1 MKKIKKLGL
10 LLVAVATLSVNV
22 LVVGAVAVSNGTGK
36 FLSTNDVPEE
46 LRGKDIINQKYETVK
61 GITIKNDSIK
71 SGDTYKEL
79 LERSADLNTKISK
92 GAKEFVYGY
101 ALDLK
106 TKTKVVDGK
115 KLTGKELYEKAKT
128 LYDAAAGDIAQGNT
142 NTDAVKAWDSFMNVL
157 TDASGN
163 PVSGDETL
171 WCFTDPWDT
180 QVKLKESCDEEYYL
194 LLVADKVTNCA
205 AETYDFNTWETTNNG
220 KEADQKEDQA
230 CAPDEYVTAKPF
242 KVAPTK
248 TDCDPV
254 TPPPKNPPTGVATP
268 YVIAGVVAIGGIA
281 VIAIS
286 KKKKFI

>member
-36 FLSTNDVPEE
+36 FLSTDDVPEE
-46 LRGKDIINQKYETVK
+46 LRGKDIVNQKYETII
-61 GITIKNDSIK
+61 GITVKNDSIK
-71 SGDTYKEL
+71 TGDTYAGL
-79 LERSADLNTKISK
+79 LERSTDLSTKISN

-115 KLTGKELYEKAKT
+115 TLTGKELYEKAKE
-128 LYDAAAGDIAQGNT
+128 LYDAAATDIAQGNA
-142 NTDAVKAWDSFMNVL
+142 NTTAVKAWDNFMNVL

-180 QVKLKESCDEEYYL
+180 QVKLKDSCDEEYYL
-194 LLVADKVTNCA
+194 ILVADKVTNCA
-205 AETYDFNTWETTNNG
+205 GETYDYANWQTLNDG
-220 KEADQKEDQA
+220 KEADQKEEA
-230 CAPDEYVTAKPF
+230 SCAPNEYVTAKPF